1 MEITL
6 RVHQDDCDMVELF
19 TREPVN
25 TWLLAAVHIDNFL
38 KADFFQRLSD
48 GQEIAVELQEV
59 QHA

>member
-19 TREPVN
+19 TRESVN